1 MRHDK
6 EEILARVRLEQVV
19 EASGVELKR
28 KGRELVA
35 CCPFHAENSPSFTV
49 TPEEQK
55 FYCFGCGAGGNAVE
69 YIMRHRGAQ
78 FQEALQYLA
87 EFAGTTTEA
96 PAPTPTPKRKR
107 VEATAAPECQPPKSL
122 RIQRIHGWIE
132 TPVVAA
138 WPYRDRSGALWS
150 YACRVEPEPGKKD
163 VIPVTWRDGKWK
175 QGALPEPRLLY
186 GMELL
191 ETPGPVLVVEGE
203 KTADAAR
210 RLLPGRLVVSWPG
223 GCKAAAK
230 ADWSVLAGRKLMLW
244 PDADL
249 PGADAM
255 RTIARLHGGECR
267 MVTPSPDWPEGWDL
281 ADAEAEKWTT
291 QDVMDYMKQHSGPA
305 LPELPEPPEP
315 PVPPLDDDPPAHDI
329 PPPDEPPP
337 VEYRDEADPFRV
349 LGWDRGEAYYLPRD
363 SRQVVSL
370 SAAAHTKLNL
380 LSIAPLWWWSQNYR
394 PAKRNDADGV
404 DWTMAADALLRKA
417 KKQGI
422 FDRDMIRGVGA
433 WWDDGRCAVHLGESV
448 QLDGKPYTVDS
459 VPSRYTYELAK
470 PTRIGT
476 SAPLSSE
483 QSRRFVGICESLRWE
498 LPVYGKL
505 CAGWIFLA
513 PICGALDWR
522 PHMWITGEPGS
533 GKTTIVNMIKRALG
547 RNLILFLGDTTEA
560 GVRQTLAS
568 NAVPVLFDEFESER
582 KKSAQRV
589 EDVMSLITQA
599 SSETEGILAKGGMGG
614 KATAFRI
621 RSMFCFSS
629 VAVAIKQAA
638 ARSRITVLSVRTA
651 EAATPENIAQ
661 YNALMHNIEAT
672 LKPEYI
678 DALQARA
685 VTLIPT
691 IRANAVVFAEAAALV
706 LKTRR
711 FGDQIGTLLAGAY
724 GLHSANRITPEA
736 ARAWL
741 ETQDWSEQTQDQDV
755 SDKSE
760 CLGWILARRVS
771 VQDERSHRVERTVG
785 ELLRVAVA
793 GLSTGDVT
801 CRDASEELA
810 RCGLR
815 VEGDYLQ
822 IANSHPWIERTL
834 VDTPWESSY
843 SRTLLRLAQS
853 RRGAVV
859 NFAGVRK
866 RCVEV
871 PLGHA
876 MD

>member
-6 EEILARVRLEQVV
+6 DEILARVRLEQVV

-49 TPEEQK
+49 TPDEQK

-69 YIMRHRGAQ
+69 YVMRHRGAQ

-87 EFAGTTTEA
+87 EFAGTATEEPA
-96 PAPTPTPKRKR
+96 PAPKRKR
-107 VEATAAPECQPPKSL
+107 VEATAAPETPPPKSL
-122 RIQRIHGWIE
+122 RIQRTTGWIE

-138 WPYRDRSGALWS
+138 WPYRDRTGALWS

-163 VIPVTWRDGKWK
+163 VIPVTWRDGRWK

-191 ETPGPVLVVEGE
+191 DTPGPVLVVEGE

-230 ADWSVLAGRKLMLW
+230 ADWSALAGRKLMLW
-244 PDADL
+244 PDADAAGL
-249 PGADAM
+249 DAM
-255 RTIARLHGGECR
+255 RTVAKVHGGECR
-267 MVTPSPDWPEGWDL
+267 MVTPSPDWPQGWDL
-281 ADAEAEKWTT
+281 ADAEAEGWTM
-291 QDVMDYMKQHSGPA
+291 QAVVDYMKQHSGPVSEPVEEPA
-305 LPELPEPPEP
+305 SEPPRYDDQP
-315 PVPPLDDDPPAHDI
+315 PHEM
-329 PPPDEPPP
+329 PPPDEPLP
-337 VEYRDEADPFRV
+337 VEYQDEADPFRV

-404 DWTMAADALLRKA
+404 DWTLAADAMMRRA
-417 KKQGI
+417 KGAGI
-422 FDRDMIRGVGA
+422 FCTDVVRGLGA
-433 WWDDGRCAVHLGESV
+433 WWDSGRCAVHLGNRVIMDGRSYSV
-448 QLDGKPYTVDS
+448 DE
-459 VPSRYTYELAK
+459 VPSKYIYEQAST
-470 PTRIGT
+470 TRIGT
-476 SAPLSSE
+476 SAPLTSE
-483 QSRRFVGICESLRWE
+483 QSRKFVDICESLRWE
-498 LPVYGKL
+498 VPMYGKL
-505 CAGWIFLA
+505 CAGWVFLA
-513 PICGALDWR
+513 PICGALNWR
-522 PHMWITGEPGS
+522 PHIWITGEPGS
-533 GKTTIVNMIKRALG
+533 GKTTIVHGVIGRALSG
-547 RNLILFLGDTTEA
+547 NMKMFLGETTEPA
-560 GVRQTLAS
+560 VRQILGCDAL
-568 NAVPVLFDEFESER
+568 PVLFDEFESER
-582 KKSAQRV
+582 KKTAARV

-599 SSETEGILAKGGMGG
+599 SSETGGVLAKGGAGG
-614 KATAFRI
+614 KAIKFRI

-638 ARSRITVLSVRTA
+638 ARSRITVLSVRAVEQSSKEQTDKWNVL
-651 EAATPENIAQ
+651 ESEIIKT
-661 YNALMHNIEAT
+661 MT
-672 LKPEYI
+672 PEYI

-724 GLHSANRITPEA
+724 GLHSTNRITPEA
-736 ARAWL
+736 AREWL

-771 VQDERSHRVERTVG
+771 VQDERGHRVERTIG

-793 GLSTGDVT
+793 GLSTGDIQ
-801 CRDASEELA
+801 CRDATEELA

-815 VEGDYLQ
+815 VEADNLQ

-834 VDTPWESSY
+834 VDTPWENSY
-843 SRTLLRLAQS
+843 SRTLLRLALS
-853 RRGAVV
+853 RRGPVV

-871 PLGHA
+871 PLDHA
-876 MD
+876 M

>member
-1 MRHDK
+1 LRHDK

-49 TPEEQK
+49 TPDEQK

-87 EFAGTTTEA
+87 EFAGTATEA
-96 PAPTPTPKRKR
+96 PAPAPKRKR
-107 VEATAAPECQPPKSL
+107 VEATAAPECAPPKSL
-122 RIQRIHGWIE
+122 RIQRTTGWIE

-138 WPYRDRSGALWS
+138 WSYRDRTGALWS

-191 ETPGPVLVVEGE
+191 DTPGPVLVVEGE

-210 RLLPGRLVVSWPG
+210 RLLHGRLVVSWPG
-223 GCKAAAK
+223 GCKAVAK

-244 PDADL
+244 PDADAAGL
-249 PGADAM
+249 DAM
-255 RTIARLHGGECR
+255 RTVAKVHGGECR
-267 MVTPSPDWPEGWDL
+267 MVTPSPDWPQGWDL
-281 ADAEAEKWTT
+281 ADAEAEGWTM
-291 QDVMDYMKQHSGPA
+291 QAVVDYMKQHSGPVSEPVEEPA
-305 LPELPEPPEP
+305 GEPPRYDDQP
-315 PVPPLDDDPPAHDI
+315 PHDI
-329 PPPDEPPP
+329 PPTDEPPP
-337 VEYRDEADPFRV
+337 VEYQDEADPFRV

-404 DWTMAADALLRKA
+404 DWTLAADALLRKA

-422 FDRDMIRGVGA
+422 FDRDMIRGLGA

-448 QLDGKPYTVDS
+448 QLDGKPYSVDS

-470 PTRIGT
+470 ATRIGT
-476 SAPLSSE
+476 SAPLTSE
-483 QSRRFVGICESLRWE
+483 QSRKFVAICESLRWE

-568 NAVPVLFDEFESER
+568 NAMPVLFDEFESER

-661 YNALMHNIEAT
+661 YNALMHNIETT
-672 LKPEYI
+672 LRPEYI

-724 GLHSANRITPEA
+724 GLHSTNRITPEA
-736 ARAWL
+736 AREWL

-771 VQDERSHRVERTVG
+771 VQDERGHRVERTIG

-793 GLSTGDVT
+793 GLSTGDIQ
-801 CRDASEELA
+801 CRDATEELA

-815 VEGDYLQ
+815 VEADNLQ

-843 SRTLLRLAQS
+843 SRTLLRLALS
-853 RRGAVV
+853 RRGPVV

-871 PLGHA
+871 PLDHA
-876 MD
+876 M